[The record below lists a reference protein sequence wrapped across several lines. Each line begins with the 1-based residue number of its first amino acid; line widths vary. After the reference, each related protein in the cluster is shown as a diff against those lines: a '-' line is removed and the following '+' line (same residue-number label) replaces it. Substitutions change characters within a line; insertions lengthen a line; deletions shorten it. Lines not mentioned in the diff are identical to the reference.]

1 MHRVY
6 PCGGVSRRHFL
17 AAAPASFSFLSALS
31 GSPAL
36 AQEARQQASA
46 EATHAGVKAKAKG
59 VFGAPGLYPGRVI
72 EVKNSA
78 MIRQGVK
85 NHPAIKAALE
95 KGLQALT
102 GAPHAVEAWKTFFE
116 PGDVVGIKVVPNGE
130 PYAHSSFELVL
141 EIIEG
146 LKAAGVKTG
155 DIFVYDR
162 YRDELMAAGYH
173 KILPGDI
180 RWGGLTAEGG
190 DQFQLDYPSFRND
203 PIAGYDPDTFV
214 KMELIPYG
222 DDPKDDRKYRSHLGK
237 FVSRVVNKIVA
248 IPVVKDHRAA
258 GVSGALKNMSHG
270 SVNNVGR
277 SHSTSFTSVC
287 NQFIPQVVTNPIIR
301 EKFVLHIMDGIRGVY
316 HGGPFAWAENQ
327 GKWTWEYNALLLAT
341 DPVALDHIE
350 WDIID
355 AQRVQVKL
363 SPVGS
368 TGKLAS
374 DPLGDE
380 SFDVRQP
387 QHIALAGALG
397 MGNFEKT
404 SSPRGRKYLIQHR
417 IVTV

>member
-17 AAAPASFSFLSALS
+17 AATPASISFLSALS

-36 AQEARQQASA
+36 AQEAREQASA
-46 EATHAGVKAKAKG
+46 EATHAGIKAKAKG

-72 EVKNSA
+72 EVKNPA
-78 MIRQGVK
+78 MIRQGAK
-85 NHPAIKAALE
+85 HHPAIKASLE
-95 KGLQALT
+95 KGLQELT
-102 GAPHAVEAWKTFFE
+102 GAPHAVDAWKTFFE
-116 PGDVVGIKVVPNGE
+116 PGDVVGIKVVPNGQ
-130 PYAHSSFELVL
+130 PDAHSSFELVL

-146 LKAAGVKTG
+146 LKAAGVKTR
-155 DIFVYDR
+155 DMFVYDR
-162 YRDELMAAGYH
+162 YRDELMNAGYH

-180 RWGGLTAEGG
+180 RWGGLTAAGG

-214 KMELIPYG
+214 KMDLIPYG

-237 FVSRVVNKIVA
+237 LVSRVVNKIVA
-248 IPVVKDHRAA
+248 IPVLKDHHAA
-258 GVSGALKNMSHG
+258 GVTGALKNMSHG
-270 SVNNVGR
+270 SVNNVAR
-277 SHSTSFTSVC
+277 SHSTSFTTVC

-316 HGGPFAWAENQ
+316 HGGPFAWARDE
-327 GKWTWEYNALLLAT
+327 GKWTWEHNALLLAT

-355 AQRVQVKL
+355 AKRVQEKL
-363 SPVGS
+363 PPVGR

-380 SFDVRQP
+380 GFDIRQP

-397 MGNFEKT
+397 MGNFDQT
-404 SSPRGRKYLIQHR
+404 SSPRGRKYLIQHKT
-417 IVTV
+417 VTL